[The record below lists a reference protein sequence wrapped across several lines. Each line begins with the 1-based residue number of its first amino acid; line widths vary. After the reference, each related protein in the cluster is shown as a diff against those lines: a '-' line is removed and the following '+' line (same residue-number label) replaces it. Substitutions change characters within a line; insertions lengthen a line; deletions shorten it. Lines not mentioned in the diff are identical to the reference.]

1 MREGEF
7 ARFFA
12 FSTVKFLLLLKSVD
26 FAAKAVYFVAAHA
39 AQRQNQFDLRL
50 NQFGLRLTRFDL
62 WLTQF
67 DLRLTKFDLRLIKFV
82 FGLKTIV

>member
-1 MREGEF
+1 M
-7 ARFFA
+7 A
-12 FSTVKFLLLLKSVD
+12 KSVD

-39 AQRQNQFDLRL
+39 AQRQNQFDLWL

-67 DLRLTKFDLRLIKFV
+67 
-82 FGLKTIV
+82 GLWLHTLGRGKTNLVCG